1 MNPDSR
7 MYVGECSR
15 CGASI
20 RFLGDAHECGN
31 RSRIEWNLSTT
42 DEERRKVSDVV
53 RRVYGISEE
62 VWNRRKPLSVH
73 R

>member
-1 MNPDSR
+1 MNPDSH

-20 RFLGDAHECGN
+20 RFLGDAHECGE

-42 DEERRKVSDVV
+42 DEERRNVSDVV

-62 VWNRRKPLSVH
+62 VWNRRKPLSV
-73 R
+73 RR

>member
-7 MYVGECSR
+7 MYVGVCSR